1 MKLGYCSSLYADSN
15 GPERRETDDV
25 GERVRGELWTDI
37 LEVARDFFK
46 FKKKMLKK
54 LRPRVV
60 KQVG

>member
-46 FKKKMLKK
+46 FKKKC
-54 LRPRVV
+54 
-60 KQVG
+60 